1 MGGEYEKGTYRG
13 AVLYRTGV
21 WRQLF
26 ADNLCRS
33 AYAGKWRVDVSD
45 PRRYDI
51 IVFPYRYKD
60 MYFIKRII
68 GLPGETVQIL
78 DGYVYIDG
86 KKLDEHFCDE
96 KIQNAALASDP
107 ITLGDDEY
115 FVLGD
120 NRNASEDSRF
130 PARRGETGASKRRT
144 PFPPG
149 NQHGE
154 VSLPSRRIH
163 AFFLLHFSRKTE
175 LAITT
180 TEPAL

>member
-1 MGGEYEKGTYRG
+1 MIS
-13 AVLYRTGV
+13 
-21 WRQLF
+21 LF
-26 ADNLCRS
+26 FRIAIRIC
-33 AYAGKWRVDVSD
+33 
-45 PRRYDI
+45 I
-51 IVFPYRYKD
+51 
-60 MYFIKRII
+60 FIKRII

-130 PARRGETGASKRRT
+130 PDVGNVRRKEIIGRAWVRIW
-144 PFPPG
+144 PFERAG
-149 NQHGE
+149 
-154 VSLPSRRIH
+154 SL
-163 AFFLLHFSRKTE
+163 
-175 LAITT
+175 
-180 TEPAL
+180 

>member
-1 MGGEYEKGTYRG
+1 MKKGLIEVLFYIVLVFGVSFLLTTYVGQRTRVNGESMYPT
-13 AVLYRTGV
+13 LHDD
-21 WRQLF
+21 
-26 ADNLCRS
+26 DNLI
-33 AYAGKWRVDVSD
+33 VDKVSYRFSD

-86 KKLDEHFCDE
+86 KKLDEHE

-130 PARRGETGASKRRT
+130 PDVGNVRRKEIIGRAWVRIW
-144 PFPPG
+144 PFERAG
-149 NQHGE
+149 
-154 VSLPSRRIH
+154 SL
-163 AFFLLHFSRKTE
+163 
-175 LAITT
+175 
-180 TEPAL
+180 

>member
-21 WRQLF
+21 WCQLF

-45 PRRYDI
+45 ADI

-130 PARRGETGASKRRT
+130 PDVGNVRRKEIIGRAWVRIW
-144 PFPPG
+144 PFERAG
-149 NQHGE
+149 
-154 VSLPSRRIH
+154 SL
-163 AFFLLHFSRKTE
+163 
-175 LAITT
+175 
-180 TEPAL
+180 

>member
-1 MGGEYEKGTYRG
+1 
-13 AVLYRTGV
+13 
-21 WRQLF
+21 
-26 ADNLCRS
+26 
-33 AYAGKWRVDVSD
+33 
-45 PRRYDI
+45 
-51 IVFPYRYKD
+51 

-130 PARRGETGASKRRT
+130 PDVGNVRRKEIIGRAGYASGHLNGRDLCRKGVFDESKRDY
-144 PFPPG
+144 
-149 NQHGE
+149 
-154 VSLPSRRIH
+154 
-163 AFFLLHFSRKTE
+163 
-175 LAITT
+175 
-180 TEPAL
+180 

>member
-1 MGGEYEKGTYRG
+1 MKKGLIEVLFYIVLVFGVSFLLTTYVGQRTRVNGESMYPT
-13 AVLYRTGV
+13 LHDD
-21 WRQLF
+21 
-26 ADNLCRS
+26 DNLI
-33 AYAGKWRVDVSD
+33 VDKVSYRFSD

-96 KIQNAALASDP
+96 IQNAALASDP

-130 PARRGETGASKRRT
+130 PDVGNVRRKEIIGRAWVRIW
-144 PFPPG
+144 PFERAG
-149 NQHGE
+149 
-154 VSLPSRRIH
+154 SL
-163 AFFLLHFSRKTE
+163 
-175 LAITT
+175 
-180 TEPAL
+180 

>member
-1 MGGEYEKGTYRG
+1 METTLQDG
-13 AVLYRTGV
+13 
-21 WRQLF
+21 
-26 ADNLCRS
+26 DNLI
-33 AYAGKWRVDVSD
+33 VDKVSYRFSD

-130 PARRGETGASKRRT
+130 PDVGNVRRKEIIGRAWVRIW
-144 PFPPG
+144 PFERAG
-149 NQHGE
+149 
-154 VSLPSRRIH
+154 SL
-163 AFFLLHFSRKTE
+163 
-175 LAITT
+175 
-180 TEPAL
+180 